1 MASLNL
7 KAVWLS
13 KNQAQPMLNF
23 QTDEDEKTGEQV
35 LTCFLLPQLEIRGET
50 NGMVIIIFNFFK
62 YAIENSLQFCTNFF
76 FYYYLSNKILQIYI
90 FIFHNDI
97 S

>member
-35 LTCFLLPQLEIRGET
+35 LTCFLLPQLEIRGEA
-50 NGMVIIIFNFFK
+50 NGMT
-62 YAIENSLQFCTNFF
+62 Y
-76 FYYYLSNKILQIYI
+76 KIYTYI
-90 FIFHNDI
+90 FMYTNIFLI
-97 S
+97 KML

>member
-1 MASLNL
+1 MFPETSNKILFYFKRDNGLITVVMFFSLQYLPFSLASLNL

-50 NGMVIIIFNFFK
+50 NGMVLYN
-62 YAIENSLQFCTNFF
+62 
-76 FYYYLSNKILQIYI
+76 
-90 FIFHNDI
+90 
-97 S
+97 